1 MNLIPSHFFNG
12 SKNNKN
18 WLKLWYGLRIGYNIF
33 MKRSVLSHASVCGY
47 STILALIPILIISI
61 SIVEVFSG
69 PDKDEIFDFVVNY
82 FLPGMSDPEEIIPNT
97 LLPSNQINESTPS
110 VSTNTLDPDTLFN
123 TDGTPTGALGN
134 TTSAQPIHLSE
145 AWMNAK
151 KEIIRMIQQASNL
164 RIISA
169 VFLIVACVGV
179 FNSIEFAFNEIWMV
193 HKRRTLFK
201 QFLAFWLLL
210 TMTPILLGL
219 SAYFTIQVKAYTEMG
234 DVKLYEF
241 VLNYIISFLFTFMAF
256 LFANR
261 YMPNVPVHL
270 YPAMVGSFLS
280 AFLWETAKHAI
291 GLYMNYSINLQ
302 NGFYSIYSS
311 LVLIPVFIVW
321 LYYSYLCFLMGP
333 VIATTIQD
341 YDQHA
346 ARLHRKRNRKDHL
359 PLYTFRVFFLI
370 CAHFHYQK
378 SGMPF
383 DELAKLTGWN
393 VLRLRGCINEL
404 IRIELIHTDP
414 RKHLYFPN
422 SDPSAMSL
430 RETLESVLGLR
441 HPNMEQIKQDEEWI
455 NEVERHLSVK
465 PSVSVL
471 DMILEEVQEVSTNG
485 SKTKLFDAAKAAN
498 RV

>member
-1 MNLIPSHFFNG
+1 MNLIPSRFIRIARNSESFI
-12 SKNNKN
+12 KF
-18 WLKLWYGLRIGYNIF
+18 WYGLRIGWRIF
-33 MKRSVLSHASVCGY
+33 MTRSVLSHASICGY
-47 STILALIPILIISI
+47 STILALIPILIISV
-61 SIVEVFSG
+61 SILEVFSG
-69 PDKDEIFDFVVNY
+69 PDKDEIFNFVTNY
-82 FLPGMSDPEEIIPNT
+82 FLPGMTDTEDIIGLDINGNSKSGADNSNT
-97 LLPSNQINESTPS
+97 LQSETS
-110 VSTNTLDPDTLFN
+110 PDGN
-123 TDGTPTGALGN
+123 SGT
-134 TTSAQPIHLSE
+134 TTSDEIHLSD
-145 AWMNAK
+145 AWLNAK
-151 KEIIRMIQQASNL
+151 EYIFKMIEGAANL

-169 VFLIVACVGV
+169 IFLIVACVSL
-179 FNSIEFAFNEIWMV
+179 FNSIEHAFNEIWMV
-193 HKRRTLFK
+193 RKRRTLFK

-219 SAYFTIQVKAYTEMG
+219 SAYFTIQLDTYKIVG
-234 DVKLYEF
+234 DVALYRF
-241 VLNYIISFLFTFMAF
+241 MLNSFISFLFTFMAF

-261 YMPNVPVHL
+261 YMPNIPVHL
-270 YPAMVGSFLS
+270 YPAIMGSFIS

-291 GLYMNYSINLQ
+291 GLYMNYSVNLQ

-311 LVLIPVFIVW
+311 SLVLVPVFIIW

-341 YDQHA
+341 YDPHL
-346 ARLHRKRNRKDHL
+346 ARLHRKRDRKDHL
-359 PLYTFRVFFLI
+359 PLYTFRVFYLI

-383 DELAKLTGWN
+383 DELEKVTGWN

-404 IRIELIHTDP
+404 IRIELIHSDP

-422 SDPSAMSL
+422 ADPSAMSL

-441 HPNMEQIKQDEEWI
+441 HPNMKQIKLEEEWI
-455 NEVERHLSVK
+455 NEVERHLSAK

-471 DMILEEVQEVSTNG
+471 DMIHDENMMLEPPSN
-485 SKTKLFDAAKAAN
+485 KAFENESNKPLN